1 MTSKKRQLFSDVLEL
16 SPMDR
21 AALIAKLLHSFDND
35 TDTTAQNQAV
45 WLAEARDRV
54 EAYQRGEIP
63 ATDAEEFF
71 EEIDRKFSN

>member
-1 MTSKKRQLFSDVLEL
+1 LIEKLF
-16 SPMDR
+16 
-21 AALIAKLLHSFDND
+21 HSFESD
-35 TDTTAQNQAV
+35 TDTTAQHQAA

-63 ATDAEEFF
+63 STDAEEFF